1 MSGCEPEIITTN
13 NSFKIILPNINYK
26 QNNNLYIS
34 SPGMIYCDENILLK
48 YLNDNQSIT
57 RKEVETLMGLSQ
69 SSAGR
74 ILKKMVDEGKLIQF
88 GGSRNIKFMLR
99 K

>member
-1 MSGCEPEIITTN
+1 
-13 NSFKIILPNINYK
+13 
-26 QNNNLYIS
+26 
-34 SPGMIYCDENILLK
+34 
-48 YLNDNQSIT
+48 
-57 RKEVETLMGLSQ
+57 MGLSQ

-88 GGSRNIKFMLR
+88 GGSRNIKYMLR

>member
-1 MSGCEPEIITTN
+1 
-13 NSFKIILPNINYK
+13 
-26 QNNNLYIS
+26 
-34 SPGMIYCDENILLK
+34 MIYCDENVLLK
-48 YLNDNQSIT
+48 YLKDNKSVT
-57 RKEVETLMGLSQ
+57 RKEVETLTGLSQ

-88 GGSRNIKFMLR
+88 GGSRNIKYMLR